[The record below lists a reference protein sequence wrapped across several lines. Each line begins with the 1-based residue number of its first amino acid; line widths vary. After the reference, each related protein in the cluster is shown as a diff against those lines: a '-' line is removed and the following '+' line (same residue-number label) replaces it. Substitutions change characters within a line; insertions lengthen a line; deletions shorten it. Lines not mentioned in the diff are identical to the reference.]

1 MRLFHPWNAATISA
15 LAAIFGS
22 LTGALASI
30 AGNSI
35 TQRNQNRRDL
45 FAKIIFYR
53 EQLYSDFIT
62 ESARALADAIEHNFQ
77 DSGKLVPAYALLSRI
92 RLSSS
97 DEVLAGA
104 ERVIEHIFSTYS
116 EPNLN
121 PGEIPIK
128 GKHDKPLLDFSDH
141 CRRDLESLWREL

>member
-1 MRLFHPWNAATISA
+1 MSLVHTWNPAIISA
-15 LAAIFGS
+15 LAAILGS
-22 LTGALASI
+22 LTGAFASI

-35 TQRNQNRRDL
+35 MQRNQNRRDL
-45 FAKIIFYR
+45 FSKILFYR
-53 EQLYSDFIT
+53 EHLYSDFIN

-77 DSGKLVPAYALLSRI
+77 DPGKLVPAYALLSRI

-104 ERVIEHIFSTYS
+104 EQVIEHIISTYS

-121 PGEIPIK
+121 LGEIPIK
-128 GKHDKPLLDFSDH
+128 GKHDKPLRDFSDQ
-141 CRRDLESLWREL
+141 CRRDLESVWREL